1 MEDSIHDASTNGD
14 NAIAAVPPADSS
26 SLPSPKPWPLADFF
40 ESIWMCLDKGMLS
53 NIAMFIVMVLGWY
66 LQRHCKAREPTDGAK
81 WWVFG
86 MGDDSAEGECD
97 ALHKTIAS
105 LMLAGGV
112 FGLSGGVTNSL
123 AIHMLF
129 EPVLNLP
136 GTGVISRNFKEIRV
150 TVKDTIMRAF
160 FDGPHVEQFIRS
172 RIAGLQSSIDLG
184 ARLTQVLETPQAD
197 EILTKALTELSE
209 KPEGWPLLMFG
220 VPPAEITTMVKP
232 FLIAMAPSAA
242 PLLAKMV
249 DVESLMPAEKIRSEI
264 DALMSERLETLTPD
278 RVRAL
283 IERVIRKQLGWLVV
297 WGNVVGALIGVCTV
311 LFAGYDYG
319 L

>member
-86 MGDDSAEGECD
+86 MGDDSAESECD

>member
-1 MEDSIHDASTNGD
+1 MLSTA
-14 NAIAAVPPADSS
+14 AIAEESPPAQESS
-26 SLPSPKPWPLADFF
+26 VELKPSPLAEFL

-53 NIAMFIVMVLGWY
+53 NIAMLLAMLLGWY
-66 LQRHCKAREPTDGAK
+66 LRRHCKEREPSDQGVK

-86 MGDDSAEGECD
+86 EANGSDADECD
-97 ALHKTIAS
+97 AVHKTFAS
-105 LMLAGGV
+105 LMLAGGL

-129 EPVLNLP
+129 EPVCNLP
-136 GTGVISRNFKEIRV
+136 GTGVISRNFKEIRL

-160 FDGPHVEQFIRS
+160 FEGPHVEQFIRS
-172 RIAGLQSSIDLG
+172 RIADLQHSADLG
-184 ARLTQVLETPQAD
+184 ARLTKVLETPEAD
-197 EILTKALTELSE
+197 ELLTKALTELSE

-242 PLLAKMV
+242 PLLTKMV
-249 DVESLMPAEKIRSEI
+249 DVDALIPADKIRSEI
-264 DALMSERLETLTPD
+264 DALMSQRLEALTPD
-278 RVRAL
+278 RVRTL

-297 WGNVVGALIGVCTV
+297 WGNVVGALIGVATV
-311 LFAGYDYG
+311 LFSGYG
-319 L
+319 FGA